1 MSNKSKNKKNV
12 SFLDYKFNMKNIQ
25 NFISKAN
32 GEEWIVNM
40 IITDNESNSVQNALN
55 QIGISVQVQ
64 RMTHWEI
71 VGGTDSSLSEI
82 KKSGELF
89 NSNKEYI
96 SDFYPTESSA
106 TFLVRQN
113 EDMLGIQKR
122 QSLVGRFKIEG
133 VDEICHGVLWNIKVK
148 SGNFDEVI
156 KKVLASKI
164 LFNPF
169 SQRCYKY
176 E

>member
-1 MSNKSKNKKNV
+1 M
-12 SFLDYKFNMKNIQ
+12 
-25 NFISKAN
+25 
-32 GEEWIVNM
+32 
-40 IITDNESNSVQNALN
+40 
-55 QIGISVQVQ
+55 
-64 RMTHWEI
+64 
-71 VGGTDSSLSEI
+71 
-82 KKSGELF
+82 F

-96 SDFYPTESSA
+96 SDYYPTESSA

>member
-1 MSNKSKNKKNV
+1 M
-12 SFLDYKFNMKNIQ
+12 
-25 NFISKAN
+25 
-32 GEEWIVNM
+32 EWVVNM

-55 QIGISVQVQ
+55 QVGISVQIQ

-71 VGGTDSSLSEI
+71 VGGNNLNLAEI
-82 KKSGELF
+82 EKSGELF

-96 SDFYPTESSA
+96 SDYNPNENSA

-113 EDMLGIQKR
+113 EDVLGIQKK
-122 QSLVGRFKIEG
+122 QSLMDRFNIAG
-133 VDEICHGVLWNIKVK
+133 LNEIHHGVLWNIKVK
-148 SGNFDEVI
+148 SGNFDRVI
-156 KKVLASKI
+156 KKVLDSQI

-169 SQRCYKY
+169 SQRCYTY